1 MKSFNFKKSLLAIA
15 ACALAL
21 GAAGSAAAAPTAPVF
36 TIDPAAIGVALP
48 TFDAN
53 QMAGTSSE
61 LLHTVGTTHTGHG
74 WIQFSGFAM
83 NSTPVFPTVSGLLVN
98 YQLFATFDLTDMV
111 VSGTPNTAGSNS
123 VVTKLDFKFYADV
136 GSPATGNTFVNA
148 DASTGT
154 EASYVDRG
162 NTDILL
168 GVGTIVS
175 GVAGIDALG
184 GAFFNS
190 IEDFGVCSGAG
201 TATMQGAP
209 ATGALAALATE
220 CATNQ
225 GSRFFA
231 APIPFYGIAF
241 DSFNNTT
248 QGVARNGDLVSINQ
262 AVGNVDFN
270 GNAVP
275 EPGSLALL
283 GLGLLGLGATVRRR
297 SV

>member
-1 MKSFNFKKSLLAIA
+1 MKSFNFKKSLLAVA

-48 TFDAN
+48 TFNAN

-61 LLHTVGTTHTGHG
+61 LLHTVGNTHTGHG

-98 YQLFATFDLTDMV
+98 YQLFATFDLADMV
-111 VSGTPNTAGSNS
+111 VSGTPNAPGSNS
-123 VVTKLDFKFYADV
+123 VVTKLDFRFYADV
-136 GSPATGNTFVNA
+136 GNPAAGNTFTNA
-148 DASTGT
+148 DAATGT
-154 EASYVDRG
+154 EATYVDRG

-201 TATMQGAP
+201 TATMQGMP
-209 ATGALAALATE
+209 ATGPLAALATE
-220 CATNQ
+220 CTTDQ
-225 GSRFFA
+225 GTRFFA

-270 GNAVP
+270 RIP

-283 GLGLLGLGATVRRR
+283 GLGLFGIGATLRRR